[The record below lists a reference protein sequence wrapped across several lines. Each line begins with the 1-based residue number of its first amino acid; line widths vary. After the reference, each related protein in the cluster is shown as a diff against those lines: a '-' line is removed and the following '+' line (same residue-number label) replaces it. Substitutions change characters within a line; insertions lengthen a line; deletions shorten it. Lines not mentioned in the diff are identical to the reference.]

1 METIIYVLVGII
13 ALIGVY
19 GMYKFVEVYTM
30 GYKDDKDEWL
40 VMPHQGPTKLTFE
53 QEFPVYKYKHGDP
66 LVIDDS
72 ELANNPRK

>member
-40 VMPHQGPTKLTFE
+40 VMPHQGPN
-53 QEFPVYKYKHGDP
+53 PPYKHGDP

-72 ELANNPRK
+72 ELANNPRR